1 VNQLTVKR
9 MLGVVMTIAVLAPSA
24 HSGEQMSKQDRERL
38 VEYLLRTRDQV
49 LAETEK
55 LSDAQWN
62 FKPGPDRW
70 SVGEVV
76 EHLALAESFLAESRQ
91 KVMTG
96 PAPTPEQLAAAKGK
110 EELILKAIPDRTQKV
125 QAPEPIQPKQR
136 LGPRSKVM
144 AAYRDRRAGTL
155 EYARTTADD
164 LRSRVGESPLGPLDA
179 YQWLLFVAAHNE
191 RHLGQIREVKADP
204 KFPKS

>member
-1 VNQLTVKR
+1 MNRIV
-9 MLGVVMTIAVLAPSA
+9 SA
-24 HSGEQMSKQDRERL
+24 AIVILILVPAMPSGEAISKQDRDA
-38 VEYLLRTRDQV
+38 VVKYLTTTRDQV
-49 LAETEK
+49 IAETEK

-76 EHLALAESFLAESRQ
+76 EHLALAENFLGDTRQ
-91 KVMTG
+91 KIMAG
-96 PAPTPEQLAAAKGK
+96 PAPTAEQLAKAKGQDAV
-110 EELILKAIPDRTQKV
+110 ILKAIPDRTQKV

-136 LGPRSKVM
+136 FGPRSKVA
-144 AAYRDRRAGTL
+144 AAYRDRRGQTID
-155 EYARTTADD
+155 YAQKTTDD
-164 LRSRVGESPLGPLDA
+164 LRSRVGDSPLGPLDA

-204 KFPKS
+204 KFPK